1 MNNFLREVLAVLL
14 DTVLLLI
21 RLLWSCLEEV
31 VRLVLPRPEKEV
43 RGEVA
48 VLTGAG
54 HGIGRELALRLV
66 SLGVRVACWDINRAG
81 AEETLR
87 MMKERG
93 GEGMVVEVDVADRDA
108 VRSAA
113 LMTRTEMGEVTL
125 LFNNAGIMPCKP
137 IESYSQQEIEKIF
150 GVNVFSQFWTVQ
162 EFLPRM
168 ISLNKGHIVSMSSM
182 AGIVGTPNLV
192 PYCAS
197 KFAVKGFM
205 DALFLEV
212 RAGRPEANIKM
223 TTIHPFVVD
232 TGLAQ
237 KPRSRFQ
244 KFIPFTKPEVAAEKI
259 ISAMRRDIEY
269 EFIPSFLCL
278 ISAVTKLIPR
288 SGQLALMDYLDCA
301 CDPHDD

>member
-1 MNNFLREVLAVLL
+1 MQDFLSLLVDTLVVVLRV
-14 DTVLLLI
+14 
-21 RLLWSCLEEV
+21 LWSYLEEAA
-31 VRLVLPRPEKEV
+31 RLVVSRPEKEV

-48 VLTGAG
+48 VVTGAA
-54 HGIGRELALRLV
+54 HGIGRELTLQLAG
-66 SLGVRVACWDINRAG
+66 LGVRVACWDVNKAG
-81 AEETLR
+81 LEETVR
-87 MMKERG
+87 TVKERG
-93 GEGMVVEVDVADRDA
+93 GQALVVLADVSDREA
-108 VRSAA
+108 VRRAA
-113 LMTRTEMGEVTL
+113 LFTRTEMGEVTL

-137 IESYSQQEIEKIF
+137 IMSYSESEVEKIF
-150 GVNVFSQFWTVQ
+150 SVNVYSQFWTVK

-192 PYCAS
+192 PYCSS
-197 KFAVKGFM
+197 KFAVKGLM

-212 RAGRPEANIKM
+212 RASRPEANIQM

-244 KFIPFTKPEVAAEKI
+244 KFIPFTAPEIAAEKI
-259 ISAMRRDIEY
+259 ISAMRRNYEY

-278 ISAVTKLIPR
+278 ISALTRLIPR
-288 SGQLALMDYLDCA
+288 SGQLALMDFLDCA
-301 CDPHDD
+301 CDPHDE

>member
-1 MNNFLREVLAVLL
+1 MNNILAQTLSLVG
-14 DTVLLLI
+14 DTLLLLL
-21 RLLWSCLEEV
+21 RLVWSVLEEV

-48 VLTGAG
+48 VVTGAG
-54 HGIGRELALRLV
+54 HGIGRELALKLV
-66 SLGVRVACWDINRAG
+66 SLGVRVACWDINQAG
-81 AEETLR
+81 AEETLK

-93 GEGMVVEVDVADRDA
+93 GEGMVVAVDVSDRDA

-113 LMTRTEMGEVTL
+113 LMTRTEMGEVTQ

-137 IESYSQQEIEKIF
+137 FQSFSPQEIEKIF
-150 GVNVFSQFWTVQ
+150 GVNVFSQFWTVK

-212 RAGRPEANIKM
+212 RASSPEANINM

-244 KFIPFTKPEVAAEKI
+244 KFIPFTKPEAAAEKI
-259 ISAMRRDIEY
+259 VSAMRRNSEY

-278 ISAVTKLIPR
+278 ISAITKLIPR
-288 SGQLALMDYLDCA
+288 SGQLALMDFLDCA

>member
-1 MNNFLREVLAVLL
+1 MNTVQDLL
-14 DTVLLLI
+14 NLLVDTVILLVKV
-21 RLLWSCLEEV
+21 LWSYLVEAASLV
-31 VRLVLPRPEKEV
+31 VTRPMKEV

-48 VLTGAG
+48 VVTGAG
-54 HGIGRELALRLV
+54 HGIGRELTLQLV
-66 SLGVRVACWDINRAG
+66 RLGVRVACWDINKAG
-81 AEETLR
+81 VEETVR
-87 MMKERG
+87 MVKEEG
-93 GEGMVVEVDVADRDA
+93 GEAMAVVADVSDRET
-108 VRSAA
+108 VKKAA
-113 LMTRTEMGEVTL
+113 LLTRSEMGEVTL

-137 IESYSQQEIEKIF
+137 FMSYSEQEVDKIF
-150 GVNVFSQFWTVQ
+150 SVNVYSQFWTVK

-182 AGIVGTPNLV
+182 AGITGTPNLV

-197 KFAVKGFM
+197 KFAVKGLM

-212 RAGRPEANIKM
+212 RAGRPETDVQM

-244 KFIPFTKPEVAAEKI
+244 QFIPFTAPEVAAEKI
-259 ISAMRRDIEY
+259 IAAMRRNYEY

-301 CDPHDD
+301 CDPHDE